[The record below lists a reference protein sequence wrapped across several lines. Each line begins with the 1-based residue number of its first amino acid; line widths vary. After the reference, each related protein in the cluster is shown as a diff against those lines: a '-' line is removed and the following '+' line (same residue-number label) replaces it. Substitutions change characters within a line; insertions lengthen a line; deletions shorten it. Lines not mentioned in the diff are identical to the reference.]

1 MKVQPKAHQSSQ
13 SEQPTPQ
20 WMLDDPEL
28 AEIFKDSRELT
39 PEEEKREQEAEDLLG
54 SIGLPCLDEF

>member
-1 MKVQPKAHQSSQ
+1 MAVTPKAHQSAQ

-28 AEIFKDSRELT
+28 AEIFKDSQDST
-39 PEEEKREQEAEDLLG
+39 PEDRERAQRAEDLLG